1 MFLGVLV
8 VNQSN
13 FQIYLVNPTTPS
25 ILSTLTR
32 VKVLLFSEFDLFCL
46 FALFLSFGQFC
57 IIWSQYVMWLAVQYG
72 QC

>member
-1 MFLGVLV
+1 MFLGVLF

-57 IIWSQYVMWLAVQYG
+57 IFWSQYVMWLAVQYG